1 VRYSIASLL
10 TAVGL
15 SLALAGSLSSQQIVT
30 DPQKMTLVGLK
41 NFAVYARV
49 QLSGKATLPLI
60 DESELKN
67 KMEQIIRR
75 EGMTIVRDNDVRDG
89 PGAHLSLL
97 YLVLETRDRKGQQ
110 TGFAAFSC
118 IQAEQ
123 TVSVTRL
130 GRYAYAVV
138 PTWRS
143 CGVLTG
149 NTEAYRVTLERN
161 VDEQLGRFLE
171 AWRSVNAPRPQPSS
185 PNPELG
191 MRSYDSHGCQSSPS
205 RQLNARLVCR

>member
-1 VRYSIASLL
+1 MRSLL
-10 TAVGL
+10 PAAGI
-15 SLALAGSLSSQQIVT
+15 SLTLAGNLSSQQIVS
-30 DPQKMTLVGLK
+30 DPGKLTLTGLR

-49 QLSGKATLPLI
+49 QLSGKATLPPI
-60 DESELKN
+60 DEDALRS
-67 KMEQIIRR
+67 KMEQLIRR
-75 EGMTIVRDNDVRDG
+75 EGMTVVQNDDVRDG

-110 TGFAAFSC
+110 AGFAAFSC

-123 TVSVTRL
+123 TVSVVRL

-161 VDEQLGRFLE
+161 VDEQIARFLE
-171 AWRSVNAPRPQPSS
+171 AWRSVNGRPQPSS
-185 PNPELG
+185 PNPEIG
-191 MRSYDSHGCQSSPS
+191 MGNSLQSSVVS
-205 RQLNARLVCR
+205 HQ

>member
-1 VRYSIASLL
+1 MRSPLV
-10 TAVGL
+10 AVGL
-15 SLALAGSLSSQQIVT
+15 SLALANSALSQQTV
-30 DPQKMTLVGLK
+30 DPQRMTLAGLR

-49 QLSGKATLPLI
+49 QLSNEAALPAI
-60 DESELKN
+60 DASPLKN
-67 KMEQIIRR
+67 KMEERIRS
-75 EGMTIVRDNDVRDG
+75 EGMTIVQGNDVRDG

-97 YLVLETRDRKGQQ
+97 YLVLETKDRKGRQ

-149 NTEAYRVTLERN
+149 NIEAYKAAIEQN
-161 VDEQLGRFLE
+161 VDEQIDRFLQ
-171 AWRSVNAPRPQPSS
+171 AWRSVNAVTSHEPRVAS
-185 PNPELG
+185 
-191 MRSYDSHGCQSSPS
+191 
-205 RQLNARLVCR
+205 

>member
-1 VRYSIASLL
+1 MRNSLWSPL
-10 TAVGL
+10 AAVGL
-15 SLALAGSLSSQQIVT
+15 SLALASPALAQQT
-30 DPQKMTLVGLK
+30 DDPQRMTLAGLK

-49 QLSGKATLPLI
+49 QLSNEATLPPI
-60 DESELKN
+60 DASSLQSR
-67 KMEQIIRR
+67 MEQQIRR
-75 EGMTIVRDNDVRDG
+75 EGMSIVRGNDVRDG

-97 YLVLETRDRKGQQ
+97 YMVLETRDRKGKQ

-149 NTEAYRVTLERN
+149 NIEAYKVAVDRN
-161 VDEQLGRFLE
+161 VDEQIDRFLS
-171 AWRSVNAPRPQPSS
+171 AWRSVNPVA
-185 PNPELG
+185 
-191 MRSYDSHGCQSSPS
+191 SHQSHLES
-205 RQLNARLVCR
+205 